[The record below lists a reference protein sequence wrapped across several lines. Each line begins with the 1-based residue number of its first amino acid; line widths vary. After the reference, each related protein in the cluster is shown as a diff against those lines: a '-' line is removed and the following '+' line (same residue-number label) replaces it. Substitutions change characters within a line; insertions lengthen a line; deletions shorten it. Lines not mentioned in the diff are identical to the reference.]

1 MEFEE
6 KIKTIS
12 NQELI
17 GLYRILLEHKE
28 FLENEKSKLE
38 GNKND

>member
-1 MEFEE
+1 MEE

-17 GLYRILLEHKE
+17 TLYRTLLEHVE
-28 FLENEKSKLE
+28 FLNNEKNKLE
-38 GNKND
+38 EEK

>member
-1 MEFEE
+1 MEE

-17 GLYRILLEHKE
+17 TLYRILLEHVE
-28 FLENEKSKLE
+28 FLNNEKNKLE
-38 GNKND
+38 EEK